1 MKITCNVIKDMMPG
15 YIDDLCSDDTRKIVE
30 EHIKSCPSCRNMLSD
45 MQKPVLADAALQ
57 AEYVKAKTPLK
68 KIKQKH
74 IKDIILTIT
83 MTAFVVIIF
92 TFLVQNIAA
101 VHDFLYPKKVVGIR
115 EEQDIN
121 MCYDL
126 EFDSLLYRKEIVN
139 DANSSGNISVEI
151 YNEAGELLEQFE
163 LENGSGRHLN
173 NLKKFQKYKVS
184 ISAGKGAYFI
194 YFY

>member
-45 MQKPVLADAALQ
+45 MQKPVLVDAALQ

-68 KIKQKH
+68 KIKQKN

-92 TFLVQNIAA
+92 TFLVQNIAS
-101 VHDFLYPKKVVGIR
+101 VHDSYILKR
-115 EEQDIN
+115 
-121 MCYDL
+121 
-126 EFDSLLYRKEIVN
+126 
-139 DANSSGNISVEI
+139 
-151 YNEAGELLEQFE
+151 LLE
-163 LENGSGRHLN
+163 
-173 NLKKFQKYKVS
+173 
-184 ISAGKGAYFI
+184 
-194 YFY
+194 